1 MAPSIDGAQASPLRG
16 CDDLKMLMREKV
28 AIVTG
33 AGSGIG
39 RSSAMRFAAEGA
51 AVLVVDVRGDKAKKV
66 SDLVV
71 AAGGRAVPCE
81 TNVGDSAQVE
91 AMVAAAISE
100 LGGLDVVFNNAA
112 ASLPGNV
119 IDLPAETWDLMW
131 RTNVSSLFHAAK
143 HAVPYMAE
151 HGGGSIVATA
161 SVSGLFPDAN
171 TVGYATTKAAVFG
184 LVKALAVDHARQ
196 GVRVNCLCPGVTAT
210 PPMLAALGGGSG
222 RLHDA
227 LVESQPI
234 GRLGNPDELAAVAV
248 WLASDEASYV
258 TGQTII
264 ADGGLTSE
272 SQFSRLIR
280 MTEPE

>member
-1 MAPSIDGAQASPLRG
+1 LASEAPISLG
-16 CDDLKMLMREKV
+16 CDDLDMLLEGKV

-39 RSSAMRFAAEGA
+39 RSSAQRFAAEGA
-51 AVLVVDVRGDKAKKV
+51 AVLVADMRGEKAHKV
-66 SDLVV
+66 ADFIVT
-71 AAGGRAVPCE
+71 AGGRALPYE
-81 TNVGDSAQVE
+81 ANVADPAQVE
-91 AMVAAAISE
+91 ATVSVAIAE
-100 LGGLDVVFNNAA
+100 LGGLDVVFCNAA
-112 ASLPGNV
+112 ASLPGTAV
-119 IDLPAETWDLMW
+119 DLDATTWDLMW
-131 RTNVSSLFHAAK
+131 QTNVSSLFHAAK
-143 HAVPYMAE
+143 HAVPYMAD

-171 TVGYATTKAAVFG
+171 TVGYATTKAAIFG

-210 PPMLAALGGGSG
+210 PPMLAALGGGQGS
-222 RLHDA
+222 LYDA
-227 LVESQPI
+227 LIESQPL
-234 GRLGNPDELAAVAV
+234 GRLGQPDELAAVAV

-280 MTEPE
+280 MA